1 MRNVSGVFLPRA
13 KACRLRACDD
23 APRDT
28 APGVSRYTTP
38 PRRIARQLKQL
49 LYAQTFDLAAWET
62 LAASDLH
69 VRIGN
74 AQPSSVSKQCSSHAW
89 RVVACGTCAFT
100 PIHQRCLKSWRCI
113 AREDLLVHVRYG
125 RDTARAAA

>member
-38 PRRIARQLKQL
+38 PRRIARQVKQL

-74 AQPSSVSKQCSSHAW
+74 AQPIIGKQAVLIA
-89 RVVACGTCAFT
+89 RVACGCMCD
-100 PIHQRCLKSWRCI
+100 PRIHPDPS
-113 AREDLLVHVRYG
+113 AMP
-125 RDTARAAA
+125 